1 MLDLVYLLDGASEIC
16 SDMGP
21 ILRLVGIVVW
31 GIKVIVPILLIVI
44 GMIDLAKAVSEKSLV
59 VLNYLNSIGD
69 ENVTAADIAAA
80 LGMEKK
86 SVDGIVTSGL
96 IRNKGYAE
104 RIPAE
109 VLLEDGTHKQVKF
122 IKSTA
127 AGKAYDHEAAKA

>member
-1 MLDLVYLLDGASEIC
+1 M
-16 SDMGP
+16 
-21 ILRLVGIVVW
+21 
-31 GIKVIVPILLIVI
+31 
-44 GMIDLAKAVSEKSLV
+44 AKAVSEKSLV

-96 IRNKGYAE
+96 IRNTGYAE

-109 VLLEDGTHKQVKF
+109 IELEDGTHKKVKF
-122 IKSTA
+122 IMSTA
-127 AGKAYDHEAAKA
+127 AGKAYDHEAAKAEDAQAAAAE

>member
-1 MLDLVYLLDGASEIC
+1 M
-16 SDMGP
+16 
-21 ILRLVGIVVW
+21 
-31 GIKVIVPILLIVI
+31 
-44 GMIDLAKAVSEKSLV
+44 AKAVSEKSLV

-69 ENVTAADIAAA
+69 EIVTAADIAAA

-127 AGKAYDHEAAKA
+127 AGKAYDHEAAKAQDAQAAAAE